1 MAQNGCLIASHCIH
15 CPDSGKEEVGRR
27 RSLIIKRLL
36 RNPMKQLHLH
46 FISHNLVMCSHIGA
60 KGTRKCSL
68 LAGKEYELVQKLD
81 LLYSMEK

>member
-1 MAQNGCLIASHCIH
+1 
-15 CPDSGKEEVGRR
+15 
-27 RSLIIKRLL
+27 
-36 RNPMKQLHLH
+36 MKQLHLH